1 MVVEDSSRWRQQAGE
16 GGMDGEAEDLQAK
29 QVRVAWMGR
38 LRTYRTLLRK
48 VERLP

>member
-1 MVVEDSSRWRQQAGE
+1 MRTAAGGDSR
-16 GGMDGEAEDLQAK
+16 